1 MINIQNS
8 VNIIFLQSIWFY
20 FYVCLNKINYYYCFS
35 NSSFYCLITIVINFI
50 QTNIK
55 TKSNWRK
62 KIMLRNIT
70 VKIIYIKCL
79 LKYLNISKAKAKN
92 IQNRNTFLNTNKL
105 NTNK

>member
-1 MINIQNS
+1 
-8 VNIIFLQSIWFY
+8 
-20 FYVCLNKINYYYCFS
+20 
-35 NSSFYCLITIVINFI
+35 
-50 QTNIK
+50 
-55 TKSNWRK
+55 
-62 KIMLRNIT
+62 MLRNIT